1 MSLAEEIGAL
11 KSNIKATEA
20 ELEMGIAMAMAN
32 VDEGELPPVEV
43 TAEATARMLR
53 VELDAVWKAIDLI
66 AARVEP
72 GR

>member
-11 KSNIKATEA
+11 KSSIKAAEA
-20 ELEMGIAMAMAN
+20 DVEMGMAMAMAN

-43 TAEATARMLR
+43 TAGAAAKMLR
-53 VELDAVWKAIDLI
+53 VELNAVWKAIDLI